1 MNRCK
6 STIKTMMYTQLSF
19 VGRAFW
25 KENNE
30 DRVKLLE
37 SSVLNCCI
45 EMTKAD
51 LHKIGLEMRE

>member
-1 MNRCK
+1 
-6 STIKTMMYTQLSF
+6 MMYTQLSIM
-19 VGRAFW
+19 GRAFW

-37 SSVLNCCI
+37 SNLLNCCI